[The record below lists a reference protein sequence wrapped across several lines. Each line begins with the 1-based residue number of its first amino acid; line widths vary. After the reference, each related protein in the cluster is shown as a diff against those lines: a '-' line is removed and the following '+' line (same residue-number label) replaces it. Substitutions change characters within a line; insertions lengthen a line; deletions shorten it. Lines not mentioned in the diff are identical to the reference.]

1 MKKLIVLMVAVL
13 FVSVASAQ
21 TRTAMKTTELKK
33 EITDHFAKTHPG
45 YVIKNAFKVET
56 NKVITFEVI
65 AAKEANKI
73 TLVYND
79 KGVFV
84 KEEKSKPTTSTT
96 TTKPKP
102 TTETK
107 TAPKPAPRK

>member
-33 EITDHFAKTHPG
+33 DITDHFAKTYPG

-56 NKVITFEVI
+56 NKVVTFEVI

-84 KEEKSKPTTSTT
+84 KEEKPKPTTHT

-107 TAPKPAPRK
+107 PAPKPAPKK